1 MDSNEAEIAE
11 LRARLDALT
20 APKNKKKKTGTVAVI
35 FLLAG
40 VALAIIL
47 VIALN
52 SKSTSDDGRLAPS
65 SASVE
70 SGSPSSSGGFASTD
84 VSGTDDQ
91 SGIIAAKYAA
101 IRPGMTYKH
110 DDQSGITAAK
120 YAAIRPGMTYKQV
133 VAILGSP
140 GEEISSSDLAGY
152 RTVMVD
158 WKNNSG
164 ANMNAMFQNGRLIN
178 KAQMGLQ

>member
-20 APKNKKKKTGTVAVI
+20 PPKKKKTNGTVTLI
-35 FLLAG
+35 LLLVG
-40 VALAIIL
+40 VAL
-47 VIALN
+47 VITLGVALN

-70 SGSPSSSGGFASTD
+70 SGSPSLSASSASTD
-84 VSGTDDQ
+84 VSG
-91 SGIIAAKYAA
+91 S
-101 IRPGMTYKH
+101 

-120 YAAIRPGMTYKQV
+120 YAAIRPGMSYKQV

-158 WKNNSG
+158 WKNNRG
-164 ANMNAMFQNGRLIN
+164 ANMNAMFQNGHLIN